1 MNVQINNPTLHRSA
15 INIEPNQELL
25 SLLQGPE
32 QNATGKLALQDVE
45 MATREFGSAGGKPQL
60 PLPTVAINLDQM
72 STQIGELLTDV
83 KTSRSDNSSV
93 LSRQQ
98 QVLTAVLQRENA
110 KVDMSASDRIQ
121 FDALVADPEQQRQL
135 AVFAQAML
143 ADFLQEEVK
152 KVGTGQEGGINKIES
167 ADSAKQ
173 LKFIG
178 IQSSDMMHF
187 LLSMLRQVMA
197 ELNIAERNIH
207 SMFNTLNAEMT
218 QMAADSTIREGKEI
232 YRSAV
237 IGFCTSFGV
246 TLAGSAVQTG
256 ITVKQHQAVNKHL
269 KPANQH
275 HANANELKLAMH
287 QTGASAKSTVSHT
300 GADGKTLTQ
309 VATPSKTEQAR
320 FKQQQQQR
328 VNEAESAGD
337 LQRQKFD
344 QKNADLST
352 AKSVAD
358 QSTRLSDNMGQMA
371 SASNTQEVKRAE
383 ADKMMESSA
392 SDAARGVANDKDKQI
407 DKLLQDLKEIL
418 GILSGLVNDTGSTLR
433 NIVMRG

>member
-1 MNVQINNPTLHRSA
+1 MNMQISTATPNHFSSK
-15 INIEPNQELL
+15 IDSNQELL
-25 SLLQGPE
+25 PQLQGPE
-32 QNATGKLALQDVE
+32 QNTTSKLALHDVE
-45 MATREFGSAGGKPQL
+45 MADKEFGSVGGKPQL
-60 PLPTVAINLDQM
+60 SLPTMAINPDQM
-72 STQIGELLTDV
+72 SAQIGELLTDV
-83 KTSRSDNSSV
+83 KATRSDNSFAP
-93 LSRQQ
+93 SRQQ
-98 QVLTAVLQRENA
+98 QVLTTVLQQEKA
-110 KVDMSASDRIQ
+110 KIEMNASDSIR

-152 KVGTGQEGGINKIES
+152 KIGTGQEGGSSKIES
-167 ADSAKQ
+167 QDSAKQ

-178 IQSSDMMHF
+178 IQSSDMMTF

-207 SMFNTLNAEMT
+207 TMFNTLNAEMT

-256 ITVKQHQAVNKHL
+256 ITVKQHQVINKHL

-275 HANANELKLAMH
+275 HADANKLKLDMH
-287 QTGASAKSTVSHT
+287 QTGAPAKGTVSHT

-309 VATPSKTEQAR
+309 ATTPSKAEQAR

-337 LQRQKFD
+337 LHRQQYDK
-344 QKNADLST
+344 KNADLHT
-352 AKSVAD
+352 AKGITD
-358 QSTRLSDNMGQMA
+358 QGTRMSDNLGQMA

-407 DKLLQDLKEIL
+407 DKLLQDMKEIL
-418 GILSGLVNDTGSTLR
+418 GILSGLISDTANTNR
-433 NIVMRG
+433 NVVMRG